1 MEDQPSRPADA
12 CRPRLKF
19 THTPFRKARMNT
31 PDPTPESNADI
42 VAVNLVMTAMVGEV
56 NFLAASIHRRS
67 KTVTNTP

>member
-1 MEDQPSRPADA
+1 
-12 CRPRLKF
+12 
-19 THTPFRKARMNT
+19 
-31 PDPTPESNADI
+31 DPTPESNADI